1 MIPREKKR
9 TDPPDKC
16 TLEEENRDT
25 MDYEKARYYS
35 VWKIERQLADDI
47 MESLRRNGVNNIFK
61 LDKLT
66 KGAGNCFMVGTM
78 QQLRREDIYEHCRP
92 EIRELADCI
101 NSNLFRLRLNRWIMQ
116 YMRHPKIISMRELYE
131 IDQVIRKSEGKETKT
146 WDEYWKYMLKD
157 GHWADNWY
165 VQASAFFLGMD
176 YWIFDTTC
184 SKEHPY
190 FTIEGTLE
198 DGQCSHGALYLGL
211 AHEKH
216 YQSLIENDEDVQ
228 YDDEE
233 MNKDENTV

>member
-1 MIPREKKR
+1 
-9 TDPPDKC
+9 
-16 TLEEENRDT
+16 
-25 MDYEKARYYS
+25 
-35 VWKIERQLADDI
+35 
-47 MESLRRNGVNNIFK
+47 
-61 LDKLT
+61 
-66 KGAGNCFMVGTM
+66 
-78 QQLRREDIYEHCRP
+78 
-92 EIRELADCI
+92 
-101 NSNLFRLRLNRWIMQ
+101 
-116 YMRHPKIISMRELYE
+116 MREFYE
-131 IDQVIRKSEGKETKT
+131 IDQVIRKSEGKETRT

-216 YQSLIENDEDVQ
+216 YQSLIDEDIK
-228 YDDEE
+228 YDSQGPQGEVDRRTYTFLCFLTYRKI
-233 MNKDENTV
+233 MSRYTNKEKTSSTRP